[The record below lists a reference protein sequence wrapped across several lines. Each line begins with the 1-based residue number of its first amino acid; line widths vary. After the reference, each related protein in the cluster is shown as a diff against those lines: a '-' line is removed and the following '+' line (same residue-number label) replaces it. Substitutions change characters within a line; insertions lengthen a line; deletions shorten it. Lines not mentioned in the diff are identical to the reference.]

1 MMGMKRSPPTE
12 APRAYRYVMRFYGRK
27 NLRPVV
33 VAMSLIT
40 AIWALAWTV
49 SSFKQLKLVKSYDLP
64 KLAPSAIAQG
74 VMFGIGCLF
83 QTYGIIAAGMQ
94 RFTMIKINAFLC
106 ALSTLLIIATGLM
119 RVITH
124 FVFKS
129 DFITE
134 CIGIAQTGSI
144 GPVFGIWGS
153 NPTNRLNKDQATD
166 YCNSEWSRDSFA
178 EIVALVLEILLGL
191 FFTSIA
197 FAYYR
202 QALDPSSAANSYRV
216 PFNPTRRD
224 NHHTHYN
231 PPYDG
236 TSYVPVYLPSAGP
249 PPADGKPPEYKRAS
263 DMLFRGDNDAKEDD
277 SFSDY
282 DGPSVPMPTHWV
294 EDRDTTS
301 PPRV

>member
-1 MMGMKRSPPTE
+1 MGMKRAPPTE
-12 APRAYRYVMRFYGRK
+12 PPPAYRYVMRFYGRR

-33 VAMSLIT
+33 IAMSIIT

-49 SSFKQLKLVKSYDLP
+49 SSFKQLKLDNSDDLP
-64 KLAPSAIAQG
+64 KLAPLAIAQG
-74 VMFGIGCLF
+74 VMFGVGCLF
-83 QTYGIIAAGMQ
+83 QTYGIIAAKMQ
-94 RFTMIKINAFLC
+94 RFTMIKIFAFLC
-106 ALSTLLIIATGLM
+106 AMSTLLIIGTGLM

-129 DFITE
+129 DLLTE
-134 CIGIAQTGSI
+134 CTAIAQTGSI

-153 NPTNRLNKDQATD
+153 NPTNRLDLTQAAEF
-166 YCNSEWSRDSFA
+166 CNSEWSRDSFA

-202 QALDPSSAANSYRV
+202 QAHDPTSPANSSRL
-216 PFNPTRRD
+216 PFNHAPRD
-224 NHHTHYN
+224 TYPTHYN
-231 PPYDG
+231 PPYDV
-236 TSYVPVYLPSAGP
+236 TAYVPVYLPPQGP

-263 DMLFRGDNDAKEDD
+263 YMSFGEDKDAKEDD
-277 SFSDY
+277 PFSDY

-294 EDRDTTS
+294 EDREAAL